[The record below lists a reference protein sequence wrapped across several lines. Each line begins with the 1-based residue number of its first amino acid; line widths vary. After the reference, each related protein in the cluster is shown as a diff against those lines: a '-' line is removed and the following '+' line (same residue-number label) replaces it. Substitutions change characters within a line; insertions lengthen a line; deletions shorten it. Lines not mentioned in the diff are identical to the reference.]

1 MKRSPLSLKYK
12 ELCSFEGRNFT
23 YFTWCWRSVNLSL
36 LQIYQKLAVYLTD
49 WGKWGKGTEPSWKQT
64 LNLFFFKSCTEGRTH
79 EFFPL
84 WPLSS
89 QSTVGKKMADVHFTT
104 ITCEPNTT
112 CKVKE
117 SHVFEKFVPVLSTLC
132 MLGFKIFE
140 LFLYVFMMVVL
151 KILCSKSYG

>member
-1 MKRSPLSLKYK
+1 
-12 ELCSFEGRNFT
+12 
-23 YFTWCWRSVNLSL
+23 
-36 LQIYQKLAVYLTD
+36 
-49 WGKWGKGTEPSWKQT
+49 
-64 LNLFFFKSCTEGRTH
+64 
-79 EFFPL
+79 
-84 WPLSS
+84 
-89 QSTVGKKMADVHFTT
+89 MADVHFTT

-112 CKVKE
+112 YKVKE